1 MKLSELNELDFNNV
15 GTWPLPV
22 KIGSVVILMALILA
36 AVWYFDTQHRE
47 VELAAVRATEGELRT
62 KFERDQRKAA
72 NLPALKQQLA
82 LIEESFGSMLER
94 LPSTSEIPE
103 LLVEISQQG
112 LGAGLEFELFKP
124 QGEVPADFY
133 IELPIQ
139 IRVIGSYHQFGRFVS
154 GVSALN
160 RIVTTHNV
168 SIKPRGDAG
177 GLLVMEATAKTYRY
191 ADDEADGGRK

>member
-1 MKLSELNELDFNNV
+1 VNLSELNELDFNNM
-15 GTWPLPV
+15 GNWPLPAKV
-22 KIGSVVILMALILA
+22 GAVVIVMVLIVA
-36 AVWYFDTQHRE
+36 AAWYFDISEQETALE
-47 VELAAVRATEGELRT
+47 AVRAQETDKRA

-82 LIEESFGSMLER
+82 LIEESFGAMLER
-94 LPSTSEIPE
+94 LPNNSEIPE

-124 QGEVPADFY
+124 QGQQPADFY

-139 IRVIGSYHQFGRFVS
+139 IRVLGTYHQFGRFVS

-160 RIVTTHNV
+160 RIVTMHNV
-168 SIKPRGDAG
+168 SITPRGGDST
-177 GLLVMEATAKTYRY
+177 LLVMEATAKTYRY
-191 ADDEADGGRK
+191 ADEEGEGGAP